1 MFNVERNLNS
11 KSEKEILDM
20 VHDTDP
26 NLIFNKYQRLNLI
39 KMLYKIFGYNLSPDL
54 LYMLLTENLSQLV
67 LATAGGGKTTNAQV
81 KLVEAKM
88 VKKSRITG
96 GPLRGDKMLCL
107 VYNKHNVEPMQ
118 EKHKEL
124 VGKLYAS
131 GIQGIN
137 IDSEIV
143 TRTMH
148 SFCEEWKNMFL
159 RESGLMNFTVM
170 TEYNATNL
178 MTTTLKGLGRK
189 HSTEFKESV
198 PNLLKIYALVRESLL
213 DYSEMDKLGQFKDLK
228 LPKEIVIELYEA
240 YDKMKKIRKWYDF
253 TDQLCAVYHLLKEEG
268 KPREFMI
275 NYYDYILADEVQDFN
290 PVMMEILKLL
300 SNGTTPLI
308 CIGDEDQTIYSFR
321 GADIFNLLKFEEY
334 FTDPK
339 ILSLAYN
346 RRCRRNIL
354 DASKRIIEHNT
365 LRFNKD
371 IECVKEGG
379 TVEYIPYNTREG
391 QIIKILNTLENMPQ
405 SEVED
410 TVICYR
416 DKLSSLLLTQQLE
429 KRDIPFNVLSG
440 YQVFSHE
447 LYKHIDDVMNV
458 IYRPYDRF
466 SLLNLYKILPLTKA
480 EVYKVLGY
488 NESKEEFMSSDPV
501 IRFDEYDWGAHMS
514 KASFINPLSDLIKLT
529 EIVITEPLNKY
540 FKYVYG
546 MFKKYFWNYK
556 KSLNDNEEVD
566 SYFEDVIM
574 KEYMQPIQFKYL
586 EMSLEK
592 RKTICKDWSTHKM
605 GVTVGTYHS
614 LKGDEFKNVIMIDLE
629 DDMFPNYDLIDAQ
642 VSDED
647 SRISTK
653 ESEVRLC
660 YVAMTRAIDKL
671 QMYYKESNPSLYVK
685 WLLDNPVRNTTV
697 ETTKLDLFTND
708 SQIKISQ
715 TSQLATLELHKTE
728 EVRVVEGDNLDTELV
743 LEDDYDDLLLDL
755 EVPDLDINLEPQ
767 ETENKIKF
775 NEPEVVKLEPIA
787 DEVIIKSKEQSE
799 EKEDEELSET
809 EEDLSTVNFS
819 SSSFL
824 TSVLDRLQT

>member
-1 MFNVERNLNS
+1 
-11 KSEKEILDM
+11 
-20 VHDTDP
+20 
-26 NLIFNKYQRLNLI
+26 
-39 KMLYKIFGYNLSPDL
+39 
-54 LYMLLTENLSQLV
+54 
-67 LATAGGGKTTNAQV
+67 
-81 KLVEAKM
+81 
-88 VKKSRITG
+88 
-96 GPLRGDKMLCL
+96 
-107 VYNKHNVEPMQ
+107 
-118 EKHKEL
+118 
-124 VGKLYAS
+124 
-131 GIQGIN
+131 
-137 IDSEIV
+137 
-143 TRTMH
+143 
-148 SFCEEWKNMFL
+148 
-159 RESGLMNFTVM
+159 
-170 TEYNATNL
+170 
-178 MTTTLKGLGRK
+178 
-189 HSTEFKESV
+189 
-198 PNLLKIYALVRESLL
+198 
-213 DYSEMDKLGQFKDLK
+213 
-228 LPKEIVIELYEA
+228 
-240 YDKMKKIRKWYDF
+240 
-253 TDQLCAVYHLLKEEG
+253 
-268 KPREFMI
+268 
-275 NYYDYILADEVQDFN
+275 
-290 PVMMEILKLL
+290 
-300 SNGTTPLI
+300 
-308 CIGDEDQTIYSFR
+308 
-321 GADIFNLLKFEEY
+321 
-334 FTDPK
+334 
-339 ILSLAYN
+339 
-346 RRCRRNIL
+346 
-354 DASKRIIEHNT
+354 
-365 LRFNKD
+365 
-371 IECVKEGG
+371 
-379 TVEYIPYNTREG
+379 
-391 QIIKILNTLENMPQ
+391 MPQ

-715 TSQLATLELHKTE
+715 TSQLTTLELHKTE
-728 EVRVVEGDNLDTELV
+728 EVSIVESNNLDTELI
-743 LEDDYDDLLLDL
+743 LEDDYDDLSLDL

-767 ETENKIKF
+767 KTENKVKF

>member
-253 TDQLCAVYHLLKEEG
+253 TDQLCAVYYLLKEEG

-715 TSQLATLELHKTE
+715 TSQLTTLELHKAE
-728 EVRVVEGDNLDTELV
+728 EVSIVESNNLDTELV
-743 LEDDYDDLLLDL
+743 LEDDYDDLSLDL

-799 EKEDEELSET
+799 EKEDEELSEI

>member
-189 HSTEFKESV
+189 HGTEFKESI

-391 QIIKILNTLENMPQ
+391 QIIKILNTLENMSQ

-708 SQIKISQ
+708 SEIKISQ
-715 TSQLATLELHKTE
+715 TSQLTTLELHKTE
-728 EVRVVEGDNLDTELV
+728 EVSIVESNNLDTELV
-743 LEDDYDDLLLDL
+743 LEDDYDDLSLDL

>member
-1 MFNVERNLNS
+1 MFNVERNLND
-11 KSEKEILDM
+11 KTEKEILDM

-26 NLIFNKYQRLNLI
+26 NLIFNKNQRLNLI

-54 LYMLLTENLSQLV
+54 LYMLLTENQSQLV

-159 RESGLMNFTVM
+159 KESGLMNFTVM

-178 MTTTLKGLGRK
+178 MTATLNGLSRK
-189 HSTEFKESV
+189 HSKEFKESI

-213 DYSEMDKLGQFKDLK
+213 DYYEMDKLGQFKDLK
-228 LPKEIVIELYEA
+228 LPKEIVIELYQA
-240 YDKMKKIRKWYDF
+240 YDRMKKIRKWYDF
-253 TDQLCAVYHLLKEEG
+253 TDQLCAVYRLLKEEG
-268 KPREFMI
+268 RPREFMI

-321 GADIFNLLKFEEY
+321 GADIYNLLKFEEY
-334 FTDPK
+334 FVDPK

-354 DASKRIIEHNT
+354 DASKRVIEHNT

-391 QIIKILNTLENMPQ
+391 QIIKIINRLENMSQ

-466 SLLNLYKILPLTKA
+466 SLLNLYKILPLTKS

-488 NESKEEFMSSDPV
+488 NEAKDEFISSDPV
-501 IRFDEYDWGAHMS
+501 IRFDEYDWGQHMS
-514 KASFINPLSDLIKLT
+514 KASFVSPLADLVKLT
-529 EIVITEPLNKY
+529 DIVVTEPLNKY
-540 FKYVYG
+540 FKYVFE
-546 MFKKYFWNYK
+546 MFRKYFWNYK

-566 SYFEDVIM
+566 TYFESVIM
-574 KEYMQPIQFKYL
+574 NEYMQPTQFKYL

-592 RKTICKDWSTHKM
+592 RKTICKDWSTNRM

-614 LKGDEFKNVIMIDLE
+614 LKGDEYKNVIMIDLE
-629 DDMFPNYDLIDAQ
+629 DDMFPNYELIDAQ
-642 VSDED
+642 VSDEEA
-647 SRISTK
+647 RIQTK

-660 YVAMTRAIDKL
+660 YVAMTRAIDTL
-671 QMYYKESNPSLYVK
+671 QMYYKESNPSLYIK
-685 WLLDNPVRNTTV
+685 WLLNEPMRNSTV
-697 ETTKLDLFTND
+697 ETTKLDLFTSD
-708 SQIKISQ
+708 SQISVSQ
-715 TSQLATLELHKTE
+715 TSQLTTLQLQDVKEVSVTQDSHTELTLEDTEDDIGLTLEL
-728 EVRVVEGDNLDTELV
+728 DIS
-743 LEDDYDDLLLDL
+743 
-755 EVPDLDINLEPQ
+755 DLDISLEPEQ
-767 ETENKIKF
+767 TENKIKF
-775 NEPEVVKLEPIA
+775 NEPQIVELEPVA
-787 DEVIIKSKEQSE
+787 DEVILKEKSSPSE
-799 EKEDEELSET
+799 PTPSESQN
-809 EEDLSTVNFS
+809 DDDNSSSINFS

>member
-189 HSTEFKESV
+189 HGTEFKESV

-715 TSQLATLELHKTE
+715 TSQLTTLELHKTE
-728 EVRVVEGDNLDTELV
+728 EVGIVESNNLDTELI
-743 LEDDYDDLLLDL
+743 LEDDYDDLSLDL

>member
-715 TSQLATLELHKTE
+715 TSQLTTLELHKTE
-728 EVRVVEGDNLDTELV
+728 EVGIVESNNLDTELV
-743 LEDDYDDLLLDL
+743 LEDDYDDLSLDL

>member
-96 GPLRGDKMLCL
+96 GPLRGDKILCL

-189 HSTEFKESV
+189 HSTEFKESI

-371 IECVKEGG
+371 IACVKEGG

-715 TSQLATLELHKTE
+715 TSQLTTLELHKTE
-728 EVRVVEGDNLDTELV
+728 EVSIVESNNLDTELV
-743 LEDDYDDLLLDL
+743 LEDDYDDLSLDL

-799 EKEDEELSET
+799 QKEDEELSET

>member
-189 HSTEFKESV
+189 HSTEFKESI

-715 TSQLATLELHKTE
+715 TSQLTTLELHKTE
-728 EVRVVEGDNLDTELV
+728 EVSIVESNNLDTELV
-743 LEDDYDDLLLDL
+743 LEDDYDDLSLDL

-799 EKEDEELSET
+799 KKEDEELSET